1 MSGRSY
7 IETGVDIGVAAGGAS
22 DSAAVDGGG
31 SIGVDSEAEAGFV
44 SGWVFAGSYTEHKMY
59 HDEHA

>member
-7 IETGVDIGVAAGGAS
+7 IDTGVDIGVAAGGASS

-31 SIGVDSEAEAGFV
+31 SIGVDSEAETRFV
-44 SGWVFAGSYTEHKMY
+44 SNWGFAGT
-59 HDEHA
+59 